1 MKVKIE
7 TDCNISENEVIIRCN
22 SLNDDILRL
31 QNLINGSDANM
42 KSPVFYKNEKEY
54 YLPLEKILFFE
65 TDSGI
70 VNAHTVNDLYFVKN
84 KLYELEEILPGFFAR
99 VSKSTILNTHA
110 VYSVTKNITSSSI
123 VEFENTHKQVY
134 VSRYY
139 YKPLQEKLK
148 EKRLSL

>member
-1 MKVKIE
+1 MKIKIE
-7 TDCNISENEVIIRCN
+7 TDCNISENEIIIRCN
-22 SLNDDILRL
+22 SINDDIIRL
-31 QNLINGSDANM
+31 QSLINNTYNNLNQ
-42 KSPVFYKNEKEY
+42 PVFYKNEKEY
-54 YLPLEKILFFE
+54 YIPLEKILFFE
-65 TDSGI
+65 TNNGI
-70 VNAHTVNDLYFVKN
+70 VNAHTTNELYLVKN
-84 KLYELEEILPGFFAR
+84 KLYELEEILPGFFTR

-110 VYSVTKNITSSSI
+110 VYSITRNITSSSI